1 MRLIGLDVGEKRT
14 GVSRVDTSVKIA
26 VPFGVIEMNNT
37 KFTEI
42 RRVADFYNAT
52 VIIVGLPR
60 NTSGLETAQSKFVRD
75 FVAELRNKH
84 EKFKIIFQ
92 DETLTSVEAEK
103 RLKARGRSYEKADID
118 SEAATIILQDFIDF
132 CINKSR
138 TTGVAIEEVIS
149 STAQSFEKAFQR
161 SSNLDF
167 ASFDSHGSI
176 KIPKSPTQNLKTSKP
191 ETSNTTKSLAVK
203 STPKATPA
211 TVIKPVSKSPSAP
224 PTKSALKSSPKSVP
238 STKPKESKVSSIPL
252 IKSRKN
258 PKPKNSLKT
267 KLSVISNKVTK
278 KLASTKASAKITIN
292 SKIHPNSVKTNQ
304 KPTRNLPKFAIKLP
318 KSVKIRHIIIGIS
331 VFIPLS
337 IAFFAFLWYNGNI
350 SAISSKPSCEKYT
363 AACVKSDF
371 KIDIGDTADTIAANL
386 KSAGIIKNKSAFK
399 LFLKLNRHGGNFK
412 AGLHPL
418 NSAMSAAE
426 IVAELEKTNSA
437 SVFSFTIL
445 PGETIFDI
453 KNKLLKAGYGTI
465 EVTEAFKKHYDHPIL
480 SEKPKDASL
489 EGYLFAE
496 TYEFFKDESIE
507 NIIKRLLD
515 ETNKFVNQNDLRT
528 KYAARGLTLH
538 QGLTIASIIQ
548 KETKTDH
555 QIVAQIF
562 EKRFK
567 NNEKLGSDVTVSYA
581 VTLVDPTRQVY
592 KNNAEKLEIDSPYN
606 TRKFTGLPPTPISA
620 PGADSLNA
628 VANPSNTDYLYFLT
642 GDDGKMYYS
651 KTDAEH
657 NYNIRQFCQKLCAAG
672 L

>member
-167 ASFDSHGSI
+167 ASFDSHGPI
-176 KIPKSPTQNLKTSKP
+176 KIPKSPTSKP
-191 ETSNTTKSLAVK
+191 ETLNTTKSLAIK

-211 TVIKPVSKSPSAP
+211 TVIKSVSKSPSTP
-224 PTKSALKSSPKSVP
+224 STKSVSKSSPKPVS
-238 STKPKESKVSSIPL
+238 STKPKESKVSSIPPV
-252 IKSRKN
+252 KSKKN
-258 PKPKNSLKT
+258 PKPKNILKT
-267 KLSVISNKVTK
+267 RLSVISNKVTK
-278 KLASTKASAKITIN
+278 KLASTKASVTAKLTTA
-292 SKIHPNSVKTNQ
+292 KTNQ
-304 KPTRNLPKFAIKLP
+304 KPTQNLPKFTIKLP

-418 NSAMSAAE
+418 NSAMSASE

-445 PGETIFDI
+445 PGETIFDV

-528 KYAARGLTLH
+528 KYATRGLTLH

-548 KETKTDH
+548 KETKTDY

>member
-52 VIIVGLPR
+52 VIVVGLPR

-75 FVAELRNKH
+75 FVTELRNKH

-176 KIPKSPTQNLKTSKP
+176 KIPKSPTSKP
-191 ETSNTTKSLAVK
+191 ETLNTTKSLAVK

-211 TVIKPVSKSPSAP
+211 TVIKSVSKSPSVS
-224 PTKSALKSSPKSVP
+224 PTKSALKSSSKPVP
-238 STKPKESKVSSIPL
+238 STKPKESKASSILPV
-252 IKSRKN
+252 KSKKN
-258 PKPKNSLKT
+258 PKPKNNLKT
-267 KLSVISNKVTK
+267 RLSVISNKVTK
-278 KLASTKASAKITIN
+278 KLASTKASATAKLTT
-292 SKIHPNSVKTNQ
+292 VKTNQ
-304 KPTRNLPKFAIKLP
+304 KPTQNLPKFAIKLP

-418 NSAMSAAE
+418 NSAMSASE

-445 PGETIFDI
+445 PGETIFDV

-515 ETNKFVNQNDLRT
+515 ETNKFVNQNDLRA
-528 KYAARGLTLH
+528 KYAARGLTFH

-548 KETKTDH
+548 KETKTDY